1 MNVVFHNDFSFGFIL
16 ELLEDKVYLCPAK
29 QGYDYSVDYS
39 RYLDHFRAD
48 EAKLLA
54 YGFQKDGEG
63 YRLMAKCQED
73 GFAFCVAYS
82 PSRLTTDLRDTT
94 TNENY
99 APFSMNYPAGSFV
112 SGKREEANALLTKIL
127 KACFINEDY
136 RAKLHDWITA
146 NLDASSD
153 NPFDDHDAYTTIRV
167 KANHK
172 WFGLFM
178 NVPYRKLGLQKPGDA
193 EVLNLK
199 LPPEEITK
207 LIDNVHFFKA
217 YHMNKVS
224 WISIRLNGEIPFD
237 QLCSL
242 CQESFA
248 LAAQEKKKS

>member
-63 YRLMAKCQED
+63 YRLMEKCQED

-82 PSRLTTDLRDTT
+82 PSRLTIDLRDTT

-153 NPFDDHDAYTTIRV
+153 NPFDDYDAYTTVRV
-167 KANHK
+167 KPITN
-172 WFGLFM
+172 GL
-178 NVPYRKLGLQKPGDA
+178 
-193 EVLNLK
+193 
-199 LPPEEITK
+199 
-207 LIDNVHFFKA
+207 A
-217 YHMNKVS
+217 YS
-224 WISIRLNGEIPFD
+224 
-237 QLCSL
+237 
-242 CQESFA
+242 
-248 LAAQEKKKS
+248 